1 MTIKV
6 LFFAAFKEQLDC
18 EQLELDTANVNTIA
32 EIQELLST
40 RGEAWQK
47 VFATTSILC
56 AVNHTMVDSD
66 YAVKPGDEVAFFPPV
81 TGG

>member
-6 LFFAAFKEQLDC
+6 LFFAAFKEQLNCD
-18 EQLELDTANVNTIA
+18 QLALNATDVSTIA
-32 EIQELLST
+32 DIQELLSSK
-40 RGEAWQK
+40 GEAWQK
-47 VFATTSILC
+47 VFATTSILS

-66 YAVKPGDEVAFFPPV
+66 YAVKSGDEVAFFPPV

>member
-6 LFFAAFKEQLDC
+6 LFFAAFKEQLNC
-18 EQLELDTANVNTIA
+18 EQLELDAANVNTIA

-47 VFATTSILC
+47 VFATTSILS

-66 YAVKPGDEVAFFPPV
+66 YAVKSGDEVAFFPPV